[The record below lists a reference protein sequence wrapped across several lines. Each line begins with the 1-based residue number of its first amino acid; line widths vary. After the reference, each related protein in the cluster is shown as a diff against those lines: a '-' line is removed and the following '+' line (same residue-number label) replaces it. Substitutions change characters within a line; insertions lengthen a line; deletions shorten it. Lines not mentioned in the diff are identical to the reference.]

1 MVNGDINYEDVL
13 SLDIIVCVMD
23 EKGFFYIEMFNV
35 IVINE
40 NDLFM
45 NVILDG
51 SDLVS
56 VVENSINV

>member
-1 MVNGDINYEDVL
+1 MVNGDINYEVVL

-51 SDLVS
+51 SDLVF

>member
-51 SDLVS
+51 SDLVF